1 MGKKQIHANYC
12 NIAHISQMDAI
23 LFPDFK
29 NIQGK
34 EVLPLAKD
42 FKMKRI

>member
-1 MGKKQIHANYC
+1 MEAL
-12 NIAHISQMDAI
+12 

-34 EVLPLAKD
+34 EVLPLSEG
-42 FKMKRI
+42 FSMIYVFVFFM